1 MRSLKKGP
9 FIDRSL
15 LRSVEK
21 INAELQKLLPNSG
34 SADKNAPIVGTQEM
48 GVNLKSETSADSKG
62 YDLRSLKIPTKIWS
76 RRSVILPQFVGIT
89 FQVHNGN
96 RFLPVRVT
104 EEMIGYRFGEFAPT
118 RKPTIH
124 KEAKKKK

>member
-34 SADKNAPIVGTQEM
+34 LADKSTPTVDTQEM
-48 GVNLKSETSADSKG
+48 GLNLKSTTSADSKG
-62 YDLRSLKIPTKIWS
+62 YDLRSLKIPTKI
-76 RRSVILPQFVGIT
+76 
-89 FQVHNGN
+89 
-96 RFLPVRVT
+96 
-104 EEMIGYRFGEFAPT
+104 
-118 RKPTIH
+118 
-124 KEAKKKK
+124 

>member
-34 SADKNAPIVGTQEM
+34 SADKNAPIVGAQEM

-62 YDLRSLKIPTKIWS
+62 YDLRSLKIPTKI
-76 RRSVILPQFVGIT
+76 
-89 FQVHNGN
+89 
-96 RFLPVRVT
+96 
-104 EEMIGYRFGEFAPT
+104 
-118 RKPTIH
+118 
-124 KEAKKKK
+124 